1 MNGVKMIAY
10 RNAERFVRELMLI
23 RRSLELLGLD
33 ADAYDTR
40 LSEWVE
46 QYHKEFSEMTM
57 EDMMLIMSASMN
69 GGQS

>member
-1 MNGVKMIAY
+1 MNGVRMIAY
-10 RNAERFVRELMLI
+10 RNAERFVRELMLT

-57 EDMMLIMSASMN
+57 EDMMLVMSASMD
-69 GGQS
+69 GGQP

>member
-33 ADAYDTR
+33 ADAYDMR

-57 EDMMLIMSASMN
+57 EDMMLVMSASMD
-69 GGQS
+69 GGQP

>member
-1 MNGVKMIAY
+1 MNGVRMIAY

-57 EDMMLIMSASMN
+57 EDMMLVMSASMG

>member
-33 ADAYDTR
+33 ADAYDAR

-57 EDMMLIMSASMN
+57 EDMMLVMSASMG

>member
-1 MNGVKMIAY
+1 M
-10 RNAERFVRELMLI
+10 
-23 RRSLELLGLD
+23 
-33 ADAYDTR
+33 DAYDTR

-57 EDMMLIMSASMN
+57 EDMMLVMSASIN

>member
-1 MNGVKMIAY
+1 MNGVRMIAY

-46 QYHKEFSEMTM
+46 QYHKEVSEMTM
-57 EDMMLIMSASMN
+57 EDMMLVMSASMG